1 MAIET
6 LSVDQARRIALAA
19 QGFARPKSSETSNWR
34 RIGQAVG
41 TMGLLQIDSVNVLIR
56 SHYLPVFSRIGPY
69 DRASLDRRAWARR
82 DRALFEY
89 WAHEA
94 SLLPLAL
101 HPLFRWRMDR
111 AARRQQI
118 YGGLATFARERK
130 GYVAGVLDEVRDRG
144 PVSARDLSE
153 RGERTGPWW
162 GWHDG
167 KIALEYL
174 FWAGEVTTATRRG
187 FERVYDLPERVI
199 PAEIQAL
206 PTPSEAEAQ
215 RELVRLAM
223 RCMGI
228 ATAADLRDYFR
239 LPVAGTKRA
248 IAELV
253 EEGALVPAAVEGWRQ
268 EAFLD
273 PDAAWPA
280 RGTGTALLSPFDPL
294 VWERAR
300 TERLFRF
307 RYRIEIYVPA
317 DKRKFGYY
325 VLPFLYRGRLVARV
339 DLKADRQDG
348 VLRALAA
355 HGEGR
360 RCTGAAVEALAAEL
374 RRLADWL
381 GLSGVVVGQRGDLCG
396 RLVDLRTEDCA
407 AD

>member
-1 MAIET
+1 MPTET

-19 QGFARPKSSETSNWR
+19 QGFARPKSAETSNWR
-34 RIGQAVG
+34 RIGQAVD

-56 SHYLPVFSRIGPY
+56 SHYMPVFSRIGPY
-69 DRASLDRRAWARR
+69 DRASLDRRAWKKR

-94 SLLPLAL
+94 SLLPLEL
-101 HPLFRWRMDR
+101 HPLFRWRMAG
-111 AARRQQI
+111 AARFEEI
-118 YGGLATFARERK
+118 YGGLAKFARERQD
-130 GYVAGVLDEVRDRG
+130 YIAGVLDEVRDRG

-153 RGERTGPWW
+153 PGERTGPWW

-167 KIALEYL
+167 KIALEFL

-199 PAEIQAL
+199 PSEIQAL
-206 PTPSEAEAQ
+206 PTPSEADAQ
-215 RELVRLAM
+215 RQLVRLAS
-223 RCMGI
+223 RAMGI

-239 LPVAGTKRA
+239 LPLAGAKRA
-248 IAELV
+248 IAGLV
-253 EEGALVPAAVEGWRQ
+253 EAGALVPASVEGWRQ

-273 PDAAWPA
+273 PDAVWPA
-280 RGTGTALLSPFDPL
+280 RGSGTALLSPFDPL
-294 VWERAR
+294 VWERSR
-300 TERLFRF
+300 TERLFKF

-317 DKRKFGYY
+317 EKRQFGYY

-339 DLKADRQDG
+339 DLKADRQAK
-348 VLRALAA
+348 VLRVLAA

-374 RRLADWL
+374 EMLAEWL
-381 GLSGVVVGQRGDLCG
+381 GLEGVAVGERGDLCG
-396 RLVDLRTEDCA
+396 RVSDCMVA
-407 AD
+407 A

>member
-1 MAIET
+1 MPIET

-19 QGFARPKSSETSNWR
+19 QGFGRPRTADRSNWR
-34 RIGQAVG
+34 GIGRAVD

-56 SHYLPVFSRIGPY
+56 SHYMPVFSRIGPY
-69 DRASLDRRAWARR
+69 ERASLDRRAWKRR

-94 SLLPLAL
+94 SLLPLKL

-111 AARRQQI
+111 AARTQQI
-118 YGGLATFARERK
+118 YGGLAKFARERED
-130 GYVAGVLDEVRDRG
+130 YIAGVLDEVRARG

-153 RGERTGPWW
+153 PGERTGPWW

-167 KIALEYL
+167 KVALEYL
-174 FWAGEVTTATRRG
+174 FWAGKVTTATRRG

-199 PAEIQAL
+199 PSQILAL
-206 PTPSEAEAQ
+206 PTPTESEAQ
-215 RELVRLAM
+215 RKLVRLAI
-223 RCMGI
+223 RSMGI

-239 LPVAGTKRA
+239 LPLAGARRA

-253 EEGALVPAAVEGWRQ
+253 EDGALVPAAVEGWRQ
-268 EAFLD
+268 DAFLD
-273 PDAAWPA
+273 PNAIWPA

-294 VWERAR
+294 VWARSR

-307 RYRIEIYVPA
+307 RYRIEIYTPA
-317 DKRKFGYY
+317 PKRQFGYY

-339 DLKADRQDG
+339 DLKADRQAR
-348 VLRALAA
+348 VLRVLAA

-360 RCTGAAVEALAAEL
+360 RCTEPAVEALAAEL
-374 RRLADWL
+374 RALAEWL
-381 GLSGVVVGQRGDLCG
+381 GLDDVVAAERGDLCG
-396 RLVDLRTEDCA
+396 RLSDRLGQTLA
-407 AD
+407 SG

>member
-1 MAIET
+1 MPTET

-19 QGFARPKSSETSNWR
+19 QGFARPKTVERSNWR

-56 SHYLPVFSRIGPY
+56 SHYMPVFSRIGPY
-69 DRASLDRRAWARR
+69 DRASLDRRAWKRR

-94 SLLPLAL
+94 SLLPMEL
-101 HPLFRWRMDR
+101 HPLLRWRMER
-111 AARRQQI
+111 AARKQQI
-118 YGGLATFARERK
+118 YGGLAKFARERAS
-130 GYVAGVLDEVRDRG
+130 YIEEILNEVRQRG
-144 PVSARDLSE
+144 PVSARELSE
-153 RGERTGPWW
+153 PGERTGPWW

-174 FWAGEVTTATRRG
+174 FWAGAVTTATRRG

-199 PAEIQAL
+199 PAEVLAL
-206 PTPSEAEAQ
+206 PTPPEADAQ
-215 RELVRLAM
+215 RELVRLSVRA
-223 RCMGI
+223 MGI

-239 LPVAGTKRA
+239 LPLAGARRA

-253 EEGALVPAAVEGWRQ
+253 EDGVLVPASVVGWKQ
-268 EAFLD
+268 DAYLD
-273 PDAAWPA
+273 PDAVWPS
-280 RGTGTALLSPFDPL
+280 RGRGTALLSPFDPL
-294 VWERAR
+294 VWERSR

-317 DKRKFGYY
+317 EKRQFGYY

-339 DLKADRQDG
+339 DLKADRQAG
-348 VLRALAA
+348 VLRVLAA

-360 RCTGAAVEALAAEL
+360 TCTGAAIEALAAEL
-374 RRLADWL
+374 ETLSEWL
-381 GLSGVVVGQRGDLCG
+381 GLSGVAVGDRGDLCG
-396 RLVDLRTEDCA
+396 PVSGCLA
-407 AD
+407 A

>member
-1 MAIET
+1 MTTET

-19 QGFARPKSSETSNWR
+19 QGFAKPKSAETSNWR

-56 SHYLPVFSRIGPY
+56 SHYMPVFSRIGPY
-69 DRASLDRRAWARR
+69 DRASLDRRAWKRR

-94 SLLPLAL
+94 SLLPLEL
-101 HPLFRWRMDR
+101 HPLFRWRMEN
-111 AARRQQI
+111 AARLKGI
-118 YGGLATFARERK
+118 YGGLAKFARERK
-130 GYVAGVLDEVRDRG
+130 DYVAAVLDEVRDRG
-144 PVSARDLSE
+144 PVSARDLSDP
-153 RGERTGPWW
+153 GERTGPWW

-167 KIALEYL
+167 KIALEFL
-174 FWAGEVTTATRRG
+174 FWAGAVTTGTRRG
-187 FERVYDLPERVI
+187 FERVYDLPERVVPPDI
-199 PAEIQAL
+199 LAL
-206 PTPSEAEAQ
+206 PTPSEADAQ
-215 RELVRLAM
+215 RELVRLSM
-223 RCMGI
+223 RSMGI

-239 LPVAGTKRA
+239 LPLAGSKQA

-273 PDAAWPA
+273 PEAVWPS
-280 RGTGTALLSPFDPL
+280 RGSGTALLSPFDPL
-294 VWERAR
+294 VWERSR

-317 DKRKFGYY
+317 EKRKFGYY

-348 VLRALAA
+348 VLRVLAA
-355 HGEGR
+355 HGER
-360 RCTGAAVEALAAEL
+360 RHCTGAAVEALATEL
-374 RRLADWL
+374 EALSEWL
-381 GLSGVVVGQRGDLCG
+381 GLSGVVVGERGDLCG
-396 RLVDLRTEDCA
+396 RVSDCLVA
-407 AD
+407 A

>member
-1 MAIET
+1 MPIES

-19 QGFARPKSSETSNWR
+19 QGFARPKTSERSHWR
-34 RIGQAVG
+34 RISQAIG

-56 SHYLPVFSRIGPY
+56 SHYMPVFSRIGPY
-69 DRASLDRRAWARR
+69 ERSALDRRAWKKR
-82 DRALFEY
+82 DQAMFEY

-94 SLLPLAL
+94 SLLPFAL
-101 HPLFRWRMDR
+101 HPLLRWRMENARRLKGLYSGLVKFARDR
-111 AARRQQI
+111 AD
-118 YGGLATFARERK
+118 
-130 GYVAGVLDEVRDRG
+130 YVSQVLEEVRARG

-153 RGERTGPWW
+153 PGERTGPWW

-199 PAEIQAL
+199 PPDILAL
-206 PTPSEAEAQ
+206 PTPSEADAQ
-215 RELVRLAM
+215 RELVRLAI
-223 RCMGI
+223 RAMGI
-228 ATAADLRDYFR
+228 ATASDLRDYFR
-239 LPVAGTKRA
+239 LPLAGARRA

-253 EEGALVPAAVEGWRQ
+253 EEGALAPASVEGWKQ

-273 PDAAWPA
+273 PEAAWPK

-294 VWERAR
+294 VWERSR
-300 TERLFRF
+300 TERLFNF
-307 RYRIEIYVPA
+307 RYRIEIYTPA
-317 DKRKFGYY
+317 HKRQYGYY

-339 DLKADRQDG
+339 DLKADRQAK
-348 VLRALAA
+348 VLRVLAA

-374 RRLADWL
+374 ESLAEWL
-381 GLSGVVVGQRGDLCG
+381 GLEGVAVGERGDLCG
-396 RLVDLRTEDCA
+396 RVADCLRVD
-407 AD
+407 

>member
-1 MAIET
+1 MPTET

-19 QGFARPKSSETSNWR
+19 QGFAKPKSAQTSNWR
-34 RIGQAVG
+34 RIGQAVD

-56 SHYLPVFSRIGPY
+56 SHYMPVFSRIGPY
-69 DRASLDRRAWARR
+69 DRASLDRRAWKRR

-94 SLLPLAL
+94 SLLPLNL
-101 HPLFRWRMDR
+101 HPLLRWRMAR
-111 AARRQQI
+111 AARLQGI
-118 YGGLATFARERK
+118 YGGLAKFARERK
-130 GYVAGVLDEVRDRG
+130 DYVAAVLDEVRDRG

-153 RGERTGPWW
+153 PGERTGPWW

-167 KIALEYL
+167 KVALEYL
-174 FWAGEVTTATRRG
+174 FWAGKVTTATRRG

-199 PAEIQAL
+199 PADILAL
-206 PTPSEAEAQ
+206 ATPPEADAQ
-215 RELVRLAM
+215 RALVALAM
-223 RCMGI
+223 RSMGI

-239 LPVAGTKRA
+239 LPLAGARRA

-253 EEGALVPAAVEGWRQ
+253 EAGALVPASVEGWRQ

-273 PDAAWPA
+273 PDAVWPA
-280 RGTGTALLSPFDPL
+280 RGSGTALLSPFDPL
-294 VWERAR
+294 VWERSR

-317 DKRKFGYY
+317 EKRKFGYY

-348 VLRALAA
+348 MLRVLAA

-374 RRLADWL
+374 ASLAEWL
-381 GLSGVVVGQRGDLCG
+381 GLSGVAVGERGDLCG
-396 RLVDLRTEDCA
+396 RVADCLVA
-407 AD
+407 A